1 MKYTVIIPTY
11 NVEEYIERTIKS
23 VLSQTYKNIEIIL
36 INDGSTDGT
45 IDVLKS
51 FEKKDDRIIV
61 IDKVNGGVSSARNVG
76 IDKSSGDYLYFLDGD
91 DVIESTLF
99 QKIFDVL
106 NSKMEIDFISFG
118 YKIIEDSK
126 VKSIFSHKE
135 IDEEIFTKDQLL
147 LLFLKR
153 KLRQSMC
160 SFVVKKSI
168 VTRNYI
174 RFDENTTN
182 GEDQEFQMKCMY
194 HSKYSYY
201 SADVMFTYLQRSNS
215 AISKFSIKYLTLLT
229 VFERLFEYIE
239 KKDQNVF
246 EYLKLYALYTYF
258 YVLKKA
264 VKNDDQNLIKIVI
277 NNYKSFDYKVK
288 FEANYFVIKTIVL
301 KLLFSFSPELLI
313 GIFKK
318 V

>member
-1 MKYTVIIPTY
+1 MKFSVIIPCY
-11 NVEEYIERTIKS
+11 NIEKYIAKTIDS
-23 VLSQTYKNIEIIL
+23 VVNQLYENIEIIL
-36 INDGSTDGT
+36 VNDGSTDGT
-45 IDVLKS
+45 LDILKF
-51 FEKKDDRIIV
+51 FEKEDDRIVV
-61 IDKVNGGVSSARNVG
+61 INKANGGVSSARNVG
-76 IDKSSGDYLYFLDGD
+76 IEKSKGDYLYFLDGD
-91 DVIESTLF
+91 DVIEYSLF
-99 QKIFDVL
+99 QKIYNVL
-106 NSKMEIDFISFG
+106 NSDRDIEFISFG
-118 YKIIEDSK
+118 YNVVVKEE
-126 VKSIFSHKE
+126 VKSVFSHKE
-135 IDEEIFTKDQLL
+135 NDKKKFLNNELL

-160 SFVVKKSI
+160 SFIVRRDVVSH
-168 VTRNYI
+168 NHI
-174 RFDENTTN
+174 RFNEDTTN
-182 GEDQEFQMKCMY
+182 GEDQEFQIKCMY
-194 HSKYSYY
+194 RSKYSYY
-201 SADVMFTYLQRSNS
+201 IADVMFTYIQRSNS
-215 AISKFSIKYLTLLT
+215 AISKFSINYITLLT

-239 KKDQNVF
+239 KKDQSVF